1 MKYSSLIK
9 NFLYLIIFCLFS
21 TIIVKGQQTEV
32 VMDSDN
38 TEDIALNYLLH
49 LPGNYH
55 DKGKDRWP
63 LILFLHG
70 IGERGDSLNLV
81 KIHGIPKIVD
91 KDKSFPFITISPQ
104 CPLIRDWRDLK
115 TQDRV
120 IKLLEN
126 VLENYKVDNDRVY
139 ITGLSMGGF
148 GTWAIIA
155 KRPELFAAA
164 APICGGGNPEDAPVL
179 KNMPIWVFHGAKD
192 EVIISEESKRMVKA
206 LERENGNVRFTL
218 YPDAYH
224 DSWTKTY
231 ENKELYDWFL
241 SNSKE

>member
-1 MKYSSLIK
+1 MNYYLLIK
-9 NFLYLIIFCLFS
+9 YFLYLTIFHLS
-21 TIIVKGQQTEV
+21 LTIIVKGQQSEV
-32 VMDSDN
+32 IMDSHDK
-38 TEDIALNYLLH
+38 EVIDLNYLLH
-49 LPGNYH
+49 LPDSYNEE
-55 DKGKDRWP
+55 GKDRWP

-91 KDKSFPFITISPQ
+91 KDKAFPFITISPQ
-104 CPLIRDWRDLK
+104 CPLSSDWRNPE
-115 TQDRV
+115 TQFSV

-126 VLENYKVDNDRVY
+126 VLENYKVDKDRVY

-164 APICGGGNPEDAPVL
+164 APICGGGNPNDALVI

-192 EVIISEESKRMVKA
+192 DIIIPEESERMVKA
-206 LERENGNVRFTL
+206 LERENGKVKFTL
-218 YPDAYH
+218 YPEAYH

-241 SNSKE
+241 SKRKK